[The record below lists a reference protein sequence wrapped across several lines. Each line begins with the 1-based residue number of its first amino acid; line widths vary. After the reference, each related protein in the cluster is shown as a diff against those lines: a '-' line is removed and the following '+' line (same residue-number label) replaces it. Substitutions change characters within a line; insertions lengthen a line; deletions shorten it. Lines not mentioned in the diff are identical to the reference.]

1 MRITILVLI
10 TNARSHS
17 DADGLTY
24 TCIFAPNFFNRFAG
38 GGVASASPSYADEIG
53 GSALRVLHQLA
64 GTAAGAEAVA
74 RAAPPAAPVLA
85 GAMGW
90 GVAGT
95 ALSLETLKR
104 ALGLGVPSRDALVG
118 SALRC
123 GLVEM
128 LLARLDWRTS
138 GSGPTNEQVCSS
150 SPALIFE
157 FGTWTGRICQL
168 STLTIFEE
176 G

>member
-1 MRITILVLI
+1 
-10 TNARSHS
+10 
-17 DADGLTY
+17 
-24 TCIFAPNFFNRFAG
+24 
-38 GGVASASPSYADEIG
+38 
-53 GSALRVLHQLA
+53 VLHQLA
-64 GTAAGAEAVA
+64 GTPAGAEAVA

-95 ALSLETLKR
+95 ALALETLKR
-104 ALGLGVPSRDALVG
+104 ALGPGVPSRDVLVG

-138 GSGPTNEQVCSS
+138 GSRPANEQVSS
-150 SPALIFE
+150 LSPAL
-157 FGTWTGRICQL
+157 QL
-168 STLTIFEE
+168 GIGDRGFFSPT
-176 G
+176 